1 VRHQIVESVLFDSVR
16 FKKLAISKHRKKKK
30 KKKKKEAL
38 LNFRQGIAFLKMH
51 YFKS

>member
-30 KKKKKEAL
+30 KRKKK
-38 LNFRQGIAFLKMH
+38 RGIIKF
-51 YFKS
+51 

>member
-30 KKKKKEAL
+30 KKKKEAL